1 MIERIYNEID
11 ANTCDTL
18 LTKLIRDEKKYDNTV
33 EEIEVKDYFK
43 NVIQDKN
50 NILLGYKENN
60 RVVGYIYL
68 KHMGNNEYLIDGLYV
83 EVEYRNKGIGKVLLQ
98 SGIDVLKELRCD
110 HIDIK
115 VLYANEVAMKLYKY
129 IGFEEYRVT
138 MRKKLN

>member
-18 LTKLIRDEKKYDNTV
+18 LTKLIQDEKNYDNTV
-33 EEIEVKDYFK
+33 EDIEVKDYFK

-60 RVVGYIYL
+60 IVVGYIYL
-68 KHMGNNEYLIDGLYV
+68 KHMSNNEYLIDGLYV